1 MTIFNKKMY
10 IIILFSLIILPLL
23 IFGFW
28 ILIPF
33 FLENPKY
40 TILEKNNHFQ
50 IRKYDE
56 MTIAKITTVGE
67 RYEGLRKG
75 FIPLARYIGAK
86 DREGPKISMTAPV
99 MQQKKGYNN
108 WEISFFMPSKFKENQ
123 LPISKNDKIE
133 ITTISSSIL
142 AVITFNGIANKELLE
157 KKLSKLIKGIQEI
170 NYKKIPETEPIYS
183 YYNDPS
189 TPGFLRKNEIMIPV
203 EACLLYTSPS
213 PRDRG

>member
-99 MQQKKGYNN
+99 MQQKIINDN
-108 WEISFFMPSKFKENQ
+108 WEISFYMPSKFDTDQ
-123 LPISKNDKIE
+123 LPNSENNQIKIV
-133 ITTISSSIL
+133 TTPSTIM
-142 AVITFNGIANKELLE
+142 AVITFSGVAKTELLE
-157 KKLSKLIKGIQEI
+157 NKFTSLIKWIEEI
-170 NYKKIPETEPIYS
+170 NYEIILGSKPIYS

-203 EACLLYTSPS
+203 EIIASQ
-213 PRDRG
+213 

>member
-10 IIILFSLIILPLL
+10 IIILSSLIILPLL

-99 MQQKKGYNN
+99 MQQKIINDN
-108 WEISFFMPSKFKENQ
+108 WEISFYMPSKFDTDQ
-123 LPISKNDKIE
+123 LPISENNQIKIV
-133 ITTISSSIL
+133 TTPSTIM
-142 AVITFNGIANKELLE
+142 AVITFSGVAKTELLE
-157 KKLSKLIKGIQEI
+157 NKFTNLIKWIEKI
-170 NYKKIPETEPIYS
+170 NYEIILGSKPIYS

-203 EACLLYTSPS
+203 EIIASK
-213 PRDRG
+213 

>member
-99 MQQKKGYNN
+99 MQQKIINDN
-108 WEISFFMPSKFKENQ
+108 WEISFYMPSKFDTDQ
-123 LPISKNDKIE
+123 LPISENNQIKIV
-133 ITTISSSIL
+133 TTPSTIM
-142 AVITFNGIANKELLE
+142 AVITFSGVAKTELFENKFTN
-157 KKLSKLIKGIQEI
+157 LIKWIEEI
-170 NYKKIPETEPIYS
+170 NYEIILGSKPIYS

-203 EACLLYTSPS
+203 EIIASK
-213 PRDRG
+213 

>member
-10 IIILFSLIILPLL
+10 NIILFSLIILPLL

-99 MQQKKGYNN
+99 MQQKIINDN
-108 WEISFFMPSKFKENQ
+108 WEISFYMPSKFDTDQ
-123 LPISKNDKIE
+123 LPISENNQIKIA
-133 ITTISSSIL
+133 TTPSKIM
-142 AVITFNGIANKELLE
+142 AVITFSGVAKTELLE
-157 KKLSKLIKGIQEI
+157 NKFTNLIKWIEEI
-170 NYKKIPETEPIYS
+170 NYEIILGSKPIYS

-203 EACLLYTSPS
+203 EIITSK
-213 PRDRG
+213 

>member
-56 MTIAKITTVGE
+56 MTIAKIITVGE

-99 MQQKKGYNN
+99 MQQKIINDD
-108 WEISFFMPSKFKENQ
+108 WEISFYMPSKFDRNQ
-123 LPISKNDKIE
+123 LPISENNQIKIV
-133 ITTISSSIL
+133 TTPSTIM
-142 AVITFNGIANKELLE
+142 AVITFSGVAKTELLE
-157 KKLSKLIKGIQEI
+157 NKFTNLIKWIEEI
-170 NYKKIPETEPIYS
+170 NYEIILGSKPIYS

-203 EACLLYTSPS
+203 EIIASK
-213 PRDRG
+213 

>member
-67 RYEGLRKG
+67 RYEGLRNG

-99 MQQKKGYNN
+99 MQQKIINDN
-108 WEISFFMPSKFKENQ
+108 WEISFYMPSKFDTDQ
-123 LPISKNDKIE
+123 LPISENNQIKIV
-133 ITTISSSIL
+133 TTPSKIM
-142 AVITFNGIANKELLE
+142 AVITFSGVAKTELLE
-157 KKLSKLIKGIQEI
+157 NKFTNLIKWIEEI
-170 NYKKIPETEPIYS
+170 NYEIILGSKPIYS

-203 EACLLYTSPS
+203 EIIASK
-213 PRDRG
+213 

>member
-10 IIILFSLIILPLL
+10 IIILSSLTILPLL

-99 MQQKKGYNN
+99 MQQKIINDN
-108 WEISFFMPSKFKENQ
+108 WEISFYMPSKFDTDQ
-123 LPISKNDKIE
+123 LPISENNQIKIV
-133 ITTISSSIL
+133 TTPSTIM
-142 AVITFNGIANKELLE
+142 AVITFSGVAKTELLE
-157 KKLSKLIKGIQEI
+157 NKFTNLIKWIEEI
-170 NYKKIPETEPIYS
+170 NYEIILGSKPIYS

-203 EACLLYTSPS
+203 EIIASK
-213 PRDRG
+213 

>member
-99 MQQKKGYNN
+99 MQKKKGYNN

-142 AVITFNGIANKELLE
+142 AVITFNGIATTELFE
-157 KKLSKLIKGIQEI
+157 KKLSKLIKGIEEI

-203 EACLLYTSPS
+203 EAAKNN
-213 PRDRG
+213 

>member
-10 IIILFSLIILPLL
+10 IIILFILIILPLL

-86 DREGPKISMTAPV
+86 DRKGPKISMTAPV
-99 MQQKKGYNN
+99 MQQKIINDN
-108 WEISFFMPSKFKENQ
+108 WEISFYMPSKFDTDQ
-123 LPISKNDKIE
+123 LPISENNQIKIV
-133 ITTISSSIL
+133 TTPSTIM
-142 AVITFNGIANKELLE
+142 AVIKFSGVAKTELLE
-157 KKLSKLIKGIQEI
+157 NKFTNLIKWIEEI
-170 NYKKIPETEPIYS
+170 NYEIILGSKPIYS

-203 EACLLYTSPS
+203 EIIASK
-213 PRDRG
+213 

>member
-1 MTIFNKKMY
+1 MTIFKKKMY

-99 MQQKKGYNN
+99 MQQKIINDN
-108 WEISFFMPSKFKENQ
+108 WEISFYMPSKFDTDQ
-123 LPISKNDKIE
+123 LPISENNQIKIV
-133 ITTISSSIL
+133 TTPSTIM
-142 AVITFNGIANKELLE
+142 AVITFSGVAKTELLE
-157 KKLSKLIKGIQEI
+157 NKFTNLIKWIEEI
-170 NYKKIPETEPIYS
+170 NYEIILGSKPIYS

-203 EACLLYTSPS
+203 EIIASK
-213 PRDRG
+213 

>member
-10 IIILFSLIILPLL
+10 NIILFSLIILPLL

-99 MQQKKGYNN
+99 MQQKIINDN
-108 WEISFFMPSKFKENQ
+108 WEISFYMPSKFDTDQ
-123 LPISKNDKIE
+123 LPISENNQIKIV
-133 ITTISSSIL
+133 TTPSKIM
-142 AVITFNGIANKELLE
+142 AVITFSGVAKTELLE
-157 KKLSKLIKGIQEI
+157 NKFTNLIKWIKEI
-170 NYKKIPETEPIYS
+170 NYEIILGSKPIYS

-203 EACLLYTSPS
+203 EIIASK
-213 PRDRG
+213 

>member
-99 MQQKKGYNN
+99 MQQKIINDN
-108 WEISFFMPSKFKENQ
+108 WEISFYMPSKFDTDQ
-123 LPISKNDKIE
+123 LPISENNQIKIV
-133 ITTISSSIL
+133 TTPSTIM
-142 AVITFNGIANKELLE
+142 AVITFSGVAKTELLE
-157 KKLSKLIKGIQEI
+157 NKFTNLIKWIEEKNYEI
-170 NYKKIPETEPIYS
+170 ILGSKPIYS

-203 EACLLYTSPS
+203 EIIASK
-213 PRDRG
+213 

>member
-28 ILIPF
+28 ILIPI

-99 MQQKKGYNN
+99 MQQKIINDN
-108 WEISFFMPSKFKENQ
+108 WEISFYMPSKFDTDQ
-123 LPISKNDKIE
+123 LPISENNQIKIV
-133 ITTISSSIL
+133 TTPSTIM
-142 AVITFNGIANKELLE
+142 AVITFSGVAKTELLE
-157 KKLSKLIKGIQEI
+157 NKFTNLIKWIEEI
-170 NYKKIPETEPIYS
+170 NYEIILGSKPIYS

-203 EACLLYTSPS
+203 EIIAYK
-213 PRDRG
+213 

>member
-86 DREGPKISMTAPV
+86 DRKGPKISMTAPV

-108 WEISFFMPSKFKENQ
+108 WEISFFLPTKFKENQ

-142 AVITFNGIANKELLE
+142 AVITFNGIATTELFE
-157 KKLSKLIKGIQEI
+157 KKLSKLIIGIEEI

-203 EACLLYTSPS
+203 EAANNN
-213 PRDRG
+213 

>member
-99 MQQKKGYNN
+99 MQQKKEYNN

-170 NYKKIPETEPIYS
+170 NYKKIPETVPIYS

-203 EACLLYTSPS
+203 EAVKNN
-213 PRDRG
+213 

>member
-75 FIPLARYIGAK
+75 FIPLARYISAK

-99 MQQKKGYNN
+99 MQQKIINDN
-108 WEISFFMPSKFKENQ
+108 WEISFYMPSKFDTDQ
-123 LPISKNDKIE
+123 LPISENNQIKIV
-133 ITTISSSIL
+133 TTPSTIM
-142 AVITFNGIANKELLE
+142 AVITFSGVAKTELLE
-157 KKLSKLIKGIQEI
+157 NKFTNLIKWIEEI
-170 NYKKIPETEPIYS
+170 NYEIILGSKPIYS

-203 EACLLYTSPS
+203 EIIASK
-213 PRDRG
+213 

>member
-99 MQQKKGYNN
+99 MQQKIINDN
-108 WEISFFMPSKFKENQ
+108 WEISFYMPSKFDTDQ
-123 LPISKNDKIE
+123 LPISENNQIKIV
-133 ITTISSSIL
+133 TTPSTIM
-142 AVITFNGIANKELLE
+142 AVITFSGVAKRELLE
-157 KKLSKLIKGIQEI
+157 NKFTNLIKWIEEI
-170 NYKKIPETEPIYS
+170 NYEIILGSKPIYS

-203 EACLLYTSPS
+203 EIIASQ
-213 PRDRG
+213 

>member
-10 IIILFSLIILPLL
+10 SIILFSLIILPLL

-142 AVITFNGIANKELLE
+142 AVITFNGIATTELLE

-203 EACLLYTSPS
+203 EAAKNY
-213 PRDRG
+213 

>member
-40 TILEKNNHFQ
+40 TILEKNNYFQ

-99 MQQKKGYNN
+99 MQQKIINDN
-108 WEISFFMPSKFKENQ
+108 WEISFYMPSKFDTDQ
-123 LPISKNDKIE
+123 LPNSENNQIKIVTTPSKIM
-133 ITTISSSIL
+133 
-142 AVITFNGIANKELLE
+142 AVITFSGVAKTELLE
-157 KKLSKLIKGIQEI
+157 NNFANLIKWIEEI
-170 NYKKIPETEPIYS
+170 NYEIILGSKPIYS

-203 EACLLYTSPS
+203 EIIASQ
-213 PRDRG
+213 

>member
-99 MQQKKGYNN
+99 MQQKIINDN
-108 WEISFFMPSKFKENQ
+108 WEISFYMPSKFDTDQ
-123 LPISKNDKIE
+123 LPISENNQIKIV
-133 ITTISSSIL
+133 TTPSKIM
-142 AVITFNGIANKELLE
+142 AVITFSGVAKTELLE
-157 KKLSKLIKGIQEI
+157 NKFTNLIKWIEEI
-170 NYKKIPETEPIYS
+170 NYEIILGSKPIYS

-203 EACLLYTSPS
+203 EIIASK
-213 PRDRG
+213 

>member
-28 ILIPF
+28 ILIPI

-99 MQQKKGYNN
+99 MQQKIINDN
-108 WEISFFMPSKFKENQ
+108 WEISFYMPSKFDTDQ
-123 LPISKNDKIE
+123 LPISENNQIKFV
-133 ITTISSSIL
+133 TSPSTIM
-142 AVITFNGIANKELLE
+142 AVITFSGVAKTELLE
-157 KKLSKLIKGIQEI
+157 NKFTNLIKWIEEI
-170 NYKKIPETEPIYS
+170 NYEIILGSKPIYS

-203 EACLLYTSPS
+203 EIIASK
-213 PRDRG
+213 

>member
-99 MQQKKGYNN
+99 MQQKIINDD
-108 WEISFFMPSKFKENQ
+108 WEISFYMPSKFDTDQ
-123 LPISKNDKIE
+123 LPISENNQIKIV
-133 ITTISSSIL
+133 TTPSTIM
-142 AVITFNGIANKELLE
+142 AVITFSGVAKTELLE
-157 KKLSKLIKGIQEI
+157 NKFANLIKWIEEI
-170 NYKKIPETEPIYS
+170 NYEIILGSKPIYS

-203 EACLLYTSPS
+203 EIIASKQE
-213 PRDRG
+213 

>member
-99 MQQKKGYNN
+99 MQQKIINDN
-108 WEISFFMPSKFKENQ
+108 WEISFYMPSKFDTDQ
-123 LPISKNDKIE
+123 LPNSENNQIKIV
-133 ITTISSSIL
+133 TTPSTIM
-142 AVITFNGIANKELLE
+142 AVITFSGVAKTELLE
-157 KKLSKLIKGIQEI
+157 NKFTSLIKWIEEI
-170 NYKKIPETEPIYS
+170 NYEIILGSKPIYS

-203 EACLLYTSPS
+203 EIIASK
-213 PRDRG
+213 

>member
-99 MQQKKGYNN
+99 MQQKIINDN
-108 WEISFFMPSKFKENQ
+108 WEISFYMPSKFDTDQ
-123 LPISKNDKIE
+123 LPISENNQIKIV
-133 ITTISSSIL
+133 TTPSTIM
-142 AVITFNGIANKELLE
+142 AVITFSGVAKTELLE
-157 KKLSKLIKGIQEI
+157 NKFTNLIKWIEETNYEI
-170 NYKKIPETEPIYS
+170 ILGSKPIYS

-203 EACLLYTSPS
+203 EIIASK
-213 PRDRG
+213 

>member
-10 IIILFSLIILPLL
+10 NIILFSLIILPLL

-99 MQQKKGYNN
+99 MQQKIINDN
-108 WEISFFMPSKFKENQ
+108 WEISFYIPSKFDTDQ
-123 LPISKNDKIE
+123 LPISENNQIKIV
-133 ITTISSSIL
+133 TTPSTIM
-142 AVITFNGIANKELLE
+142 AVITFSGVAKTELLE
-157 KKLSKLIKGIQEI
+157 NKFTNLIKWIEKI
-170 NYKKIPETEPIYS
+170 NYEIILGSKPIYS

-203 EACLLYTSPS
+203 EIIASK
-213 PRDRG
+213 

>member
-1 MTIFNKKMY
+1 MTIFNKKMF

-99 MQQKKGYNN
+99 MQQKIINDN
-108 WEISFFMPSKFKENQ
+108 WEISFYMPSKFDTDQ
-123 LPISKNDKIE
+123 LPISENNQIKIV
-133 ITTISSSIL
+133 TTPSTIM
-142 AVITFNGIANKELLE
+142 AVITFSGVAKTELLE
-157 KKLSKLIKGIQEI
+157 NKFTNLIKWIEEI
-170 NYKKIPETEPIYS
+170 NYEIILGSKPIYS

-203 EACLLYTSPS
+203 EIIASK
-213 PRDRG
+213 

>member
-99 MQQKKGYNN
+99 MQQKIINDN
-108 WEISFFMPSKFKENQ
+108 WEISFYMPSKFDTDQ
-123 LPISKNDKIE
+123 LPISENNQIKIV
-133 ITTISSSIL
+133 TTPSTIM
-142 AVITFNGIANKELLE
+142 AVITFSGVAKTELLE
-157 KKLSKLIKGIQEI
+157 NKFTNLNKWIEEI
-170 NYKKIPETEPIYS
+170 NYEIILGSKPIYS

-203 EACLLYTSPS
+203 EIIASK
-213 PRDRG
+213 

>member
-99 MQQKKGYNN
+99 MQQKIINDN
-108 WEISFFMPSKFKENQ
+108 WEISFYMPSKFETDQ
-123 LPISKNDKIE
+123 LPISENNQIKIV
-133 ITTISSSIL
+133 TTPSTIM
-142 AVITFNGIANKELLE
+142 AVITFSGVAKTELLE
-157 KKLSKLIKGIQEI
+157 NKFTNLIKWIEEI
-170 NYKKIPETEPIYS
+170 NYEIILGSKPIYS

-203 EACLLYTSPS
+203 EIIASK
-213 PRDRG
+213 

>member
-99 MQQKKGYNN
+99 MQQKKEYNN

-142 AVITFNGIANKELLE
+142 AVITFNGIATTELLE
-157 KKLSKLIKGIQEI
+157 KKLSKLIKGIEEI

-203 EACLLYTSPS
+203 VSAKNN
-213 PRDRG
+213 

>member
-10 IIILFSLIILPLL
+10 IIILSSLIILPLL

-99 MQQKKGYNN
+99 MQQKIINDN
-108 WEISFFMPSKFKENQ
+108 WEISFYMPSKFDTDQ
-123 LPISKNDKIE
+123 LPISENNQIKIA
-133 ITTISSSIL
+133 TTPSTIM
-142 AVITFNGIANKELLE
+142 AVITFSGVAKTELLE
-157 KKLSKLIKGIQEI
+157 NKFTNLIKWIEETNYEI
-170 NYKKIPETEPIYS
+170 ILGSKPIYS

-203 EACLLYTSPS
+203 DIIASK
-213 PRDRG
+213 

>member
-33 FLENPKY
+33 FLENTKY

-108 WEISFFMPSKFKENQ
+108 WEISFFMPSKFKESQ

-203 EACLLYTSPS
+203 EAAKNN
-213 PRDRG
+213 

>member
-10 IIILFSLIILPLL
+10 IIILLFLIILPLL
-23 IFGFW
+23 ILGFW

-108 WEISFFMPSKFKENQ
+108 WKISFFMPSKFKENQ

-142 AVITFNGIANKELLE
+142 AVISFNGIATTELLE
-157 KKLSKLIKGIQEI
+157 KKLSKLIKGIEEI

-203 EACLLYTSPS
+203 EAAKNN
-213 PRDRG
+213 

>member
-10 IIILFSLIILPLL
+10 IIILFILIILPLL

-108 WEISFFMPSKFKENQ
+108 WEISFFMPSKFKESQ

-142 AVITFNGIANKELLE
+142 AVITFNGIANTELLE

-203 EACLLYTSPS
+203 EAVKNN
-213 PRDRG
+213 

>member
-142 AVITFNGIANKELLE
+142 AVITFNGIATTELFE
-157 KKLSKLIKGIQEI
+157 KKLSKLIKRIEEI

-203 EACLLYTSPS
+203 EAAKNN
-213 PRDRG
+213 